1 MRVALVACYE
11 PSATIVDTEAYDVMT
26 APDSHTNVEQG
37 RWGVAMRCRQII
49 LGACFALL
57 SSSVSAQT
65 FGDFLQAITRD
76 VVQSKPVARR
86 QAQEAADR
94 WLVVASRENAQEAVH
109 FAQTFT
115 TTLGDVSVVQTTNG
129 RFAIVAG
136 FLGHAKAKA
145 NTEALKAI
153 RLIPQ
158 DSFLTT
164 GERFRVVVWNSGS
177 GLNTEIV
184 QRQAVRRS
192 VSRLQSALARLGLYS
207 GAVDGAVGPATS
219 EAFDTFVQR
228 FAPQVWEGLDEGAL
242 ASIEQVAIDGF
253 RSDQERLDARQK
265 GFQDAADMS
274 KAFAAGFSTN
284 TDYAEATRFG
294 FLSKEEFDQF
304 RLSGFGT
311 KSEFDD
317 AKQKG
322 FTEKTAYDAHQQQA
336 LAALEQRA
344 REMLDDAEQFL
355 RINPQTAN
363 IVELASAAAA
373 LKGALGVQGVAE
385 VSKRLD
391 ELSRGL
397 SSVSGF
403 DAFSKARA
411 DERLADKQKK
421 IVALRERLEQQRN
434 AIRLWMAQNLMH
446 QATADL
452 ADEMIA
458 VENAV
463 ASGDLEALSKSA
475 DSLSDLLHRWGLMGD
490 IDRLINSGGSA
501 TTAVSEKPEYTI
513 TQTPHNT
520 FLLNGNG
527 DDWVALY
534 NASSSAP
541 SIIRNLLGDYVFEKR
556 SAKICM
562 LPLSQDPSL
571 TRAISRELRQFE
583 AERVDF
589 GRTKCSPDALLL
601 YDIILL
607 NRRDFLKSE
616 LSFAVR
622 VLNLLD
628 ARELREFPG
637 LPHAKLHALQIAEGE
652 ARASIASEIDTG
664 ARNGFGALMLDEGK
678 PRLCAVVAEDAVGHA
693 ELIEEVSDFIQSE
706 GRKRPETQFS
716 NAEEAYRAIQREE
729 CSAVYADAA
738 QLKLISSALAR
749 DGRTF
754 TYVPL
759 WFDSETILTLT
770 EQEQQERKRHTEEL
784 EAKRIAAEEER
795 RILAEKE
802 ARQKEEAA
810 ERERVLQD
818 RHGAEARALQER
830 LSTGLQQLTTPGAS
844 KVDRSQI
851 VDFLEQATLLFP
863 NFVTWNSKLPDELW
877 TAKALNTEIVDYG
890 TGVWKDRHLQ
900 QIALRVEVML
910 ESAARGE
917 KRTECFQLGVL
928 VDDEFR
934 SYRDSLEVRCSA
946 SDAEN
951 LKTWTTAHKFES
963 RWRAN

>member
-1 MRVALVACYE
+1 MY
-11 PSATIVDTEAYDVMT
+11 
-26 APDSHTNVEQG
+26 
-37 RWGVAMRCRQII
+37 CRQIFF
-49 LGACFALL
+49 GACFALL

-65 FGDFLQAITRD
+65 LGDFLQALTRD
-76 VVQSKPVARR
+76 VVQSQPPARR
-86 QAQEAADR
+86 QTREVAYR
-94 WLVVASRENAQEAVH
+94 WLIVASRESAQEAVLV
-109 FAQTFT
+109 AQTFT
-115 TTLGDVSVVQTTNG
+115 NTLGDVSVVQTSNG

-136 FLGHAKAKA
+136 FLGQAKAKA
-145 NTEALKAI
+145 NGEALKAI

-158 DSFLTT
+158 DSFITT
-164 GERFRVVVWNSGS
+164 GDRFQRVVWNSGS
-177 GLNTEIV
+177 GLDTEIV

-207 GAVDGAVGPATS
+207 GAVDGNVGPATS

-274 KAFAAGFSTN
+274 EAVAAGFSTKA
-284 TDYAEATRFG
+284 DYVDATRSGFG
-294 FLSKEEFDQF
+294 TKQEFEQF
-304 RLSGFGT
+304 RMSGFGT

-317 AKQKG
+317 AKLKG
-322 FTEKTAYDAHQQQA
+322 FTEKTAYDVHQQQA
-336 LAALEQRA
+336 LAVLEQRA

-355 RINPQTAN
+355 RINPQTEN
-363 IVELASAAAA
+363 IVELASAAGA
-373 LKGALGVQGVAE
+373 LKAALGVHDVAE

-391 ELSRGL
+391 ELSSGL

-403 DAFSKARA
+403 DAFSKART

-421 IVALRERLEQQRN
+421 IVALRERLEQQRS

-452 ADEMIA
+452 ADEMVA
-458 VENAV
+458 VEKAV
-463 ASGDLEALSKSA
+463 ASGDLDALSKSA
-475 DSLSDLLHRWGLMGD
+475 ESLSDLLHRWGLKGD
-490 IDRLINSGGSA
+490 IDKLISSGGSP
-501 TTAVSEKPEYTI
+501 TAVSEKPEYTI
-513 TQTPHNT
+513 TQTPLNA

-527 DDWVALY
+527 DEWVALY

-541 SIIRNLLGDYVFEKR
+541 SIIRNLVGDFVFEKR
-556 SAKICM
+556 SAKICT
-562 LPLSQDPSL
+562 LPQSSDPSL
-571 TRAISRELRQFE
+571 NRAISHELSQFE
-583 AERVDF
+583 AERIEI
-589 GRTKCSPDALLL
+589 GRMRCSADSLLS

-616 LSFAVR
+616 PTFAVHL
-622 VLNLLD
+622 LNLVN
-628 ARELREFPG
+628 ARELREFPN
-637 LPHAKLHALQIAEGE
+637 LSDAKLRAFQTAEGE
-652 ARASIASEIDTG
+652 ARVSIASEIDTG
-664 ARNGFGALMLDEGK
+664 ARNGFGALMLNEGK
-678 PRLCAVVAEDAVGHA
+678 PRLCAVVADEAAGHA
-693 ELIEEVSDFIQSE
+693 GLIEKISDFIHSE

-738 QLKLISSALAR
+738 QLKLISSALTR

-754 TYVPL
+754 AYVPL
-759 WFDSETILTLT
+759 WFDSETVLKLN
-770 EQEQQERKRHTEEL
+770 EQNQQERKRRTEEL

-795 RILAEKE
+795 RIQAEKE
-802 ARQKEEAA
+802 TRQKEEAA
-810 ERERVLQD
+810 EREKVLQD
-818 RHGAEARALQER
+818 RYGAEARALQER
-830 LSTGLQQLTTPGAS
+830 LSTGFQQLTTPGVS
-844 KVDRSQI
+844 KVERTQI
-851 VDFLEQATLLFP
+851 MDFVEQATLLFP

-890 TGVWKDRHLQ
+890 SGLWKDRHLE

-934 SYRDSLEVRCSA
+934 SYRDSLEVGCSA
-946 SDAEN
+946 DDAEK